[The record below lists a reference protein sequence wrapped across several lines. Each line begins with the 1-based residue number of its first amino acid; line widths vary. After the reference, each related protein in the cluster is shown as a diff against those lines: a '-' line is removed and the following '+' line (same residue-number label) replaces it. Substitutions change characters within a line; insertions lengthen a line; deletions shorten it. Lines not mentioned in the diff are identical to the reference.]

1 MIKKIVLFLLI
12 IVIMFML
19 LLIGRVKE
27 EFNSKELKFI
37 HITKNAGTY
46 IEDTAKKSNI
56 NFGRFHEEY
65 GSKNEIS
72 FWHRI
77 FPSVDPK
84 IKKKYDWFM
93 VVRNPYDRILSE
105 YYCPWVDMSNKKYTN
120 QEINNFL
127 IDKIKN
133 RSKEGDHF
141 TEQYKYLDNT
151 TFIKIIKFENLIPE
165 LKQLYKQ
172 YNLNIDL
179 PNKKINSGRDKKIF
193 TSNDFNEELI
203 ELINFVY
210 AKDFELFGYPK
221 K

>member
-1 MIKKIVLFLLI
+1 
-12 IVIMFML
+12 MFML

-65 GSKNEIS
+65 G

-84 IKKKYDWFM
+84 IKKKYDWFV

-105 YYCPWVDMSNKKYTN
+105 YYCKWGGIGETNINHTN
-120 QEINNFL
+120 QEMNNFL

-133 RSKEGDHF
+133 RSKDGNHF

-151 TFIKIIKFENLIPE
+151 TPIKIIKFENLISE

-193 TSNDFNEELI
+193 TSNDFNEKLI
-203 ELINFVY
+203 ELIKVVY

-221 K
+221 NKL